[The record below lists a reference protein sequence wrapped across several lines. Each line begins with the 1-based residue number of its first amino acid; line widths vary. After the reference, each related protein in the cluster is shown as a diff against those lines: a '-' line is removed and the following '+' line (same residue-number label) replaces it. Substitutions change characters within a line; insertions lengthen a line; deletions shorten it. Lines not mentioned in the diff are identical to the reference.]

1 MYATIALSWV
11 KLPQYKNPEKELLIR
26 LDLIE
31 QVVEVSGGCKIQLTG
46 GELLFTSADLETVNQ
61 FLILYRD
68 VLLSDKE

>member
-1 MYATIALSWV
+1 MSVLQTQVYVSNLTHLEI
-11 KLPQYKNPEKELLIR
+11 KL

-46 GELLFTSADLETVNQ
+46 GELLFTSADLETVSQ